1 MIGWQEQIWSKGDVV
16 LTPEQLETLRSLG
29 YIR

>member
-1 MIGWQEQIWSKGDVV
+1 MRQLIAPSEGQVE

-29 YIR
+29 YIQ